1 VSAHLPA
8 LTWEQIL
15 GWRLRRQLLDP
26 VGTLDV
32 PATVRATCGIQA
44 QVASAAELAVAVRRD
59 PPEPGATTKAI
70 EHHTVLRTWAM
81 RGTLHLLAPE
91 DAPAYLSLVGAV
103 RTWERPAWQ
112 RTFGLSVTEIE
123 FLAQAV
129 SEILDG
135 RVLEREELIEEIAA
149 RAGSRDFD
157 EHLRS
162 GWGAVLKPLAFM
174 GLLCNGPSR
183 GNRVTFTSPRS
194 WVENWTGVPE
204 PAEAA
209 RVVIPAY
216 LRAYGP
222 ARLET
227 FDAWLT
233 RGSSRKSDVRAW
245 FQVLTDDQVLTQ
257 VAIEDEP
264 QPFYAVTEDVE
275 ELKDAAPSD
284 TLRLLPGFDQYV
296 LGPGTSDTRIIPA
309 DQRTLVSKTAG
320 WIAPVIVKRGRVV
333 GTWVLDDDH
342 VVVSLFP
349 GAEPPD
355 PDQLLAQAERIGTC
369 LGRDLQLGPA

>member
-1 VSAHLPA
+1 MAAA
-8 LTWEQIL
+8 LSWDRIL
-15 GWRLRRQLLDP
+15 GWRMRRQLLDP
-26 VGTLDV
+26 IGRLDV

-59 PPEPGATTKAI
+59 PPRRGAASKAL
-70 EHHTVLRTWAM
+70 EDRKLLRTWAM

-91 DAPAYLSLVGAV
+91 DAAAYLSLVGAV

-112 RTFGLSVTEIE
+112 RTFGLSVAEIE
-123 FLAQAV
+123 LLAEAV

-149 RAGSRDFD
+149 RSGSRDFD

-174 GLLCNGPSR
+174 GLLCNGPAR
-183 GNRVTFTSPRS
+183 GNRVTFTSPSS
-194 WVENWTGVPE
+194 WLENWTGIPE

-209 RVVIPAY
+209 RLVIPAY

-233 RGSSRKSDVRAW
+233 RGRSRKSDVRAW
-245 FQVLTDDQVLTQ
+245 FHSLTEAGVLTQ
-257 VAIEDEP
+257 VAVQDEAK
-264 QPFYAVTEDVE
+264 PFYALTTDVE
-275 ELKDAAPSD
+275 DLQNAAPSNA
-284 TLRLLPGFDQYV
+284 LRLLPGFDQYV
-296 LGPGTSDTRIIPA
+296 LGPGTGDARVIPA

-320 WIAPVIVKRGRVV
+320 WIAPVVVRGGRVI
-333 GTWVLDDDH
+333 GTWELDGDLAA
-342 VVVSLFP
+342 VTLFP
-349 GAEPPD
+349 GTERPVPAE
-355 PDQLLAQAERIGTC
+355 LAGEAERLAAC
-369 LGRDLQLGPA
+369 LGRELNVRPT